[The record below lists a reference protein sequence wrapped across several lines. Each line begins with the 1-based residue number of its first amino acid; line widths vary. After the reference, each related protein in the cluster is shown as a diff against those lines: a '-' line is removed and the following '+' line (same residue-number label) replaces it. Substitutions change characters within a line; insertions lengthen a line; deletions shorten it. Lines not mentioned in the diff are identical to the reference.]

1 MSNLVSF
8 LVQMALF
15 STLCITLLVIFYH
28 LVRWLRERGHGP
40 KLDAFANWHARA
52 SRQGTIHALRTLRGI
67 HSMPF
72 YGSRKQRE
80 TFDMMLVRVQRE
92 ADPQQ

>member
-1 MSNLVSF
+1 MSILVSL
-8 LVQMALF
+8 LVQMILF
-15 STLCITLLVIFYH
+15 STLCIMLLVIFYH

-40 KLDAFANWHARA
+40 KLDAFADWHAQV
-52 SRQGTIHALRTLRGI
+52 SRQGAIHALRTLRDI

-92 ADPQQ
+92 SDPRQ

>member
-1 MSNLVSF
+1 MNTLATF

-15 STLCITLLVIFYH
+15 SALCMTLLVIFYH

-40 KLDAFANWHARA
+40 KLDVLADWHVQA
-52 SRQGTIHALRTLRGI
+52 SRQGAIQALKAMRGI
-67 HSMPF
+67 QSMPF

-80 TFDMMLVRVQRE
+80 TIDIMLLRVQQE
-92 ADPQQ
+92 DDPRQ